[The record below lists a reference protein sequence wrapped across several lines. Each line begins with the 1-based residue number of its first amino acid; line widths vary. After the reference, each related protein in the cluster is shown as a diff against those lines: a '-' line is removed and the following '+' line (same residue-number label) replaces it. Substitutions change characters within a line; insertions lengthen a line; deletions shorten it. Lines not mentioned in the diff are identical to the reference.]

1 MYNPSF
7 NELSKLGDSRYTLVM
22 LTAKRARQ
30 IVDGA
35 EPIIETDS
43 TKPVSI
49 AIEEILE
56 RKIKYTRPDIKGYK

>member
-22 LTAKRARQ
+22 LSAKRARE

-35 EPIIETDS
+35 EPLIETES
-43 TKPVSI
+43 TKPISI
-49 AIEEILE
+49 AIEEVLQG
-56 RKIKYTRPDIKGYK
+56 KIKYRRPEIKSYK

>member
-22 LTAKRARQ
+22 LAAKRARE

-35 EPIIETDS
+35 KPLIETES
-43 TKPVSI
+43 TKPISI
-49 AIEEILE
+49 AIEEMLQE
-56 RKIKYTRPDIKGYK
+56 KIKYRRPEIKGYK

>member
-7 NELSKLGDSRYTLVM
+7 NELSKIGDSRYTLVM

-35 EPIIETDS
+35 EPLIETQS
-43 TKPVSI
+43 TKPVTI

-56 RKIKYTRPDIKGYK
+56 RKVKYKKPDIKGYK

>member
-22 LTAKRARQ
+22 LSAKRARE

-35 EPIIETDS
+35 EPLIETES
-43 TKPVSI
+43 TKPISI
-49 AIEEILE
+49 AIEEVLHG
-56 RKIKYTRPDIKGYK
+56 KIKYRRPEIKSYK